1 MRLSVLIS
9 ALWLLSLPCWAIPSP
24 DYIPPQVVNS
34 SSPDAKI
41 QVLNE
46 KEPGAEV
53 DIKRHL
59 VKNQIN
65 IVVFFADW

>member
-1 MRLSVLIS
+1 MRLTVLS
-9 ALWLLSLPCWAIPSP
+9 LVLWLSLPCWAIPSP
-24 DYIPPQVVNS
+24 GYIPPQVVNS
-34 SSPDAKI
+34 SAPDAKI
-41 QVLNE
+41 QILNE
-46 KEPGAEV
+46 EKPGAEV